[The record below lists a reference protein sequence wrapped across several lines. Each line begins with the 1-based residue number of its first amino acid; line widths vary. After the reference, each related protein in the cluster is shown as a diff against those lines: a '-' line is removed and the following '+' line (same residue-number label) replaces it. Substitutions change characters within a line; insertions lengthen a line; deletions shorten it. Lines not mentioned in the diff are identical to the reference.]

1 VRNGYRHLDLAYVYE
16 NQDEVGRAL
25 KKVIPSV
32 VKREELFITSK
43 LWNNA
48 HRPDQ
53 VEKQLDETL
62 EQLGVDYLDL
72 YRTSFLAIFGKHQI
86 YLYLIIYFAVIHF
99 PVSFAAGKTLYP
111 RSKVNPDEVDIDME
125 TSVVDTWKAMIAL
138 PKSKVSKLECHDDEI
153 ESIIYLFSFRS
164 GLLVFPTLPSSTS
177 KA

>member
-1 VRNGYRHLDLAYVYE
+1 MLTDLIKLKSNLMRLWSNLVLITLTFTVRRFS
-16 NQDEVGRAL
+16 
-25 KKVIPSV
+25 PSW
-32 VKREELFITSK
+32 E
-43 LWNNA
+43 A
-48 HRPDQ
+48 PD
-53 VEKQLDETL
+53 
-62 EQLGVDYLDL
+62 
-72 YRTSFLAIFGKHQI
+72 
-86 YLYLIIYFAVIHF
+86 YLIIYFAVIHF